1 MTEVVDFVV
10 LGSGIAG
17 LTFAR
22 KVAPLGDVVVF
33 TKKSR
38 TDSNTNWA
46 QGGIAGVLSREDSV
60 QEHVDDTIVA
70 GAGLCDRDAVRTLV
84 DEGPERIHE
93 LLELGARFDRE
104 NNDPQGEL
112 ALTREG
118 GHSRRRIVH
127 SRDTTGREVERALV
141 EAVAR
146 CPSVVVRENHMGI
159 DLARE
164 SGGKGRVR
172 GVHVLETSTGHIRT
186 VIARKAVFLATGGCG
201 HVYAHTSNPEIATGD
216 GLAMAFRAGAEV
228 EDLEFVQFHPT
239 TLFHPSAASFLV
251 SEAVRGEGGILRDR
265 SGHAFMESY
274 DVRGNL
280 APRDIVARAIDS
292 EMKRQGDECMFL
304 DVRHLGPD
312 RIQELFPHIYSR
324 CLSYGIDMAREMV
337 PVVPAAHY
345 MCGGVRSDLDGR
357 TTLPGLWAAGE
368 VACTGVHGAN
378 RLASNSLLEAMV
390 FSHRAAQAVSREPDT
405 HDIPDVTAFEPYR
418 GTLKASQTDAI
429 RHRIQRT
436 MSKFVGIYRSVDRLE
451 KASAALTILQDEV
464 DTLYATFRPTEDLL
478 EVRNLCTCARLIVAS
493 ALNRRESRGLHAVE
507 EWPQPSDDWL
517 CDTILVRDRDR
528 DFRQVPGG
536 EIHWPVA

>member
-22 KVAPLGDVVVF
+22 KVAAHGDVIVF

-46 QGGIAGVLSREDSV
+46 QGGIAGVLSGDDSAD
-60 QEHVDDTIVA
+60 EHIKDTLVA

-84 DEGPERIHE
+84 EEGPARIGE
-93 LLELGARFDRE
+93 LLDLGARFDRE
-104 NNDPQGEL
+104 NGDPRGAL

-127 SRDTTGREVERALV
+127 SRDTTGREVERALID
-141 EAVAR
+141 AISR
-146 CPSVVVRENHMGI
+146 CPSVAIRENHMGI
-159 DLARE
+159 DLARTRE
-164 SGGKGRVR
+164 GDGAVH
-172 GVHVLETSTGHIRT
+172 GVHVLETSTGEIRT

-216 GLAMAFRAGAEV
+216 GLAMAFRAGAQV
-228 EDLEFVQFHPT
+228 SNLEFVQFHPT
-239 TLFHPSAASFLV
+239 TLFHPSASSFLI
-251 SEAVRGEGGILRDR
+251 SEAVRGEGGVLRDR
-265 SGHAFMESY
+265 KGNAFMARY
-274 DVRGNL
+274 DGRGNL

-292 EMKRQGDECMFL
+292 EMKRQGEPCMFL
-304 DVRHLGPD
+304 DVRHLGAE
-312 RIQELFPHIYSR
+312 RIQDLFPHIYSR
-324 CLSYGIDMAREMV
+324 CLSYGIDMAVEMV

-345 MCGGVRSDLDGR
+345 LCGGVRTDLDGR

-390 FSHRAAQAVSREPDT
+390 FSHRAATALAEESANHP
-405 HDIPDVTAFEPYR
+405 IPEVTAYEPYR
-418 GTLKASQTDAI
+418 GLVKSSKTEGI
-429 RHRIQRT
+429 RDRIQNA

-451 KASAALTILQDEV
+451 KASAALAILQGEV
-464 DTLYATFRPTEDLL
+464 DVLYSTFRPTEDLL

-493 ALNRRESRGLHAVE
+493 ALQRHESRGLHAIE
-507 EWPQPSDDWL
+507 EWPEPTENGAH
-517 CDTILVRDRDR
+517 DTILVRDREMG
-528 DFRQVPGG
+528 FRPTSGG
-536 EIHWPVA
+536 IIAWPEA